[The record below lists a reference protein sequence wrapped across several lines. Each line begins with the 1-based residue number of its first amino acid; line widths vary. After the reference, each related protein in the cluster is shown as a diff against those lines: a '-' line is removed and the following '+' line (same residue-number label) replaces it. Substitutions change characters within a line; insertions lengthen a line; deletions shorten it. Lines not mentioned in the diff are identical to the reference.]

1 MNEVAPPADVRWHPL
16 TRVLFRFAFV
26 YWLLYCWPGTGRSSL
41 LDAIPWLPYQVTT
54 WLEAPWRALCPWV
67 AVHVFGLSGP
77 VTQYHPTG
85 SGDTTLDYVQ
95 AFCTLV
101 IALAATIVWSVLDRR
116 RTNYATLYP
125 WLRLVVRFTLAF
137 TLLSY
142 GFSKVFPLQFQT
154 PGLSTLVQTY
164 GESSP
169 MRLLWTFMGA
179 STAYTIFAGLAE
191 ATAGTLLLFRRT
203 AVLGALAAAGVMLN
217 VVLLNYC
224 YDVPVKLYS
233 THLFLMAVFLLV
245 PEGSALW
252 RFFVLHADAH
262 LATVWLPRIE
272 RRWLRNTALV
282 VQAVIV
288 ASVLANNIWSGYTA
302 WRSPGP
308 YAQRPRIY
316 GVWDVDRGPWQRL
329 ILPST
334 QYAVAVGVLGERT
347 TYRTTYDP
355 PNTIT
360 MSTLQAASTGKF
372 TYSVGDRR
380 HLRLRGTLD
389 GKIVDVT
396 AHRYDTKP
404 FLLTSRG
411 FHWINE
417 DPYNRGSSP
426 CRAGG

>member
-1 MNEVAPPADVRWHPL
+1 MDAVTPAASARWHPA
-16 TRVLFRFAFV
+16 TRMLFRFAFV
-26 YWLLYCWPGTGRSSL
+26 YWLLYCWPETGRASL
-41 LDAIPWLPYQVTT
+41 LDAIPFLPPQVNT
-54 WLEAPWRALCPWV
+54 WLEWPWRVICPWV
-67 AVHVFGLSGP
+67 AIHVFGLSGP

-95 AFCTLV
+95 LFCMV
-101 IALAATIVWSVLDRR
+101 VVALAATTVWSVLDRR
-116 RTNYATLYP
+116 RTNYTTLYP

-154 PGLSTLVQTY
+154 PQLSTLVQPY

-179 STAYTIFAGLAE
+179 STAYTMFAGLAE
-191 ATAGTLLLFRRT
+191 ASAGTLLLFRRT
-203 AVLGALAAAGVMLN
+203 AVLGAMAAAAVMLN
-217 VVLLNYC
+217 VALLNYC

-245 PEGSALW
+245 PEASALW
-252 RFFVLHADAH
+252 RFFVLHRDAH

-272 RRWLRNTALV
+272 RRWLRVVAGV
-282 VQAVIV
+282 VQAAIV
-288 ASVLANNIWSGYTA
+288 VSVLGGNAWGSYVA
-302 WRSPGP
+302 WRSLGRVTT
-308 YAQRPRIY
+308 RPPTY

-329 ILPST
+329 MFVAT
-334 QYAVAVGVLGERT
+334 GYAVGTGAFGKQTWYMT
-347 TYRTTYDP
+347 TYGPQQTV
-355 PNTIT
+355 T
-360 MSTLQAASTGKF
+360 MSTYQATSSGTL
-372 TYSVGDRR
+372 TYSLSDRD
-380 HLRLRGTLD
+380 HLRLRGNVD

-411 FHWINE
+411 FHWISE
-417 DPYNRGSSP
+417 YPYNR
-426 CRAGG
+426 